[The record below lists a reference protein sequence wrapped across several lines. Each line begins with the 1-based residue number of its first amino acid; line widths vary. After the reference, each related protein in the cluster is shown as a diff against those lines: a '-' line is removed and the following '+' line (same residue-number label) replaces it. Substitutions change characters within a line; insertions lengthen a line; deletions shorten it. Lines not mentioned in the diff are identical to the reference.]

1 MHSGKKFI
9 LRKAT
14 FIYGCSPFST
24 RLRSTRTL
32 CNLKSFEINWPAEEE
47 FLLTKA
53 YYVSYGCQATIL
65 KANEK
70 LNEEERARGRGREE
84 RVNLYF
90 PLLPFPFLYFKPVV
104 LSLESFIA
112 LPQLFINLGEHYS
125 QEKCHHSHC
134 KIHLLCRQ
142 GCF

>member
-1 MHSGKKFI
+1 MDAAQVSALGWDQQ
-9 LRKAT
+9 
-14 FIYGCSPFST
+14 G
-24 RLRSTRTL
+24 L
-32 CNLKSFEINWPAEEE
+32 CVTWNHLKLARWGRV
-47 FLLTKA
+47 LLTKT
-53 YYVSYGCQATIL
+53 YYVNYGCQATIL